1 VRTDPFAV
9 RRATWPA
16 DAAAL
21 RSVREAVFVRE
32 QGVPAELEWDD
43 QDAGAWHWLA
53 EAADG
58 SPIGTA
64 RLLQTGQVGR
74 MAVLPAWRRRG
85 VGTALLQTVLR
96 DATACGVGGLW
107 LNAQCSAAGFYE
119 RAGFGAEGPVFT
131 EAGIAHRSMRY
142 RAEDRA

>member
-1 VRTDPFAV
+1 
-9 RRATWPA
+9 
-16 DAAAL
+16 
-21 RSVREAVFVRE
+21 VREAVFVRE

-64 RLLQTGQVGR
+64 RLLPTGQVGR

-96 DATACGVGGLW
+96 DAAARGVGGLW

-119 RAGFGAEGPVFT
+119 RAGFRAEGPVFT
-131 EAGIAHRSMRY
+131 EAGIAHRSMRHCE
-142 RAEDRA
+142 EDRA

>member
-1 VRTDPFAV
+1 
-9 RRATWPA
+9 
-16 DAAAL
+16 
-21 RSVREAVFVRE
+21 VREAVFVRE

-64 RLLQTGQVGR
+64 RLLPTGQVGR

-96 DATACGVGGLW
+96 DATARGVGGLW

-119 RAGFGAEGPVFT
+119 RAGFRAEGPVFT
-131 EAGIAHRSMRY
+131 EAGIAHRSMRLCE
-142 RAEDRA
+142 EDRA